1 MKQSQAA
8 LVLILCGIASP
19 ALAQDAG
26 AWQVK
31 VGAHVVSPDSD
42 NGTLAGGTLKTKVGD
57 DAKPTITLEY
67 FFTRN
72 WGVEALAALPFEHE
86 VKLNGVKAADV
97 KHLPPTFSVQYHFA
111 PDGEVSPFVGVGLN
125 YTRFFGIKE
134 KGPLAGTQLDLDD
147 SWGIAA
153 HFGIDWRVSG
163 NWSLTL
169 DGRWISIETTAHVNG
184 ADVGK
189 VKINPWVWGA
199 AVGYR
204 F

>member
-1 MKQSQAA
+1 MKRSQA
-8 LVLILCGIASP
+8 VLILIFSGIAAP
-19 ALAQDAG
+19 CFAQDAG

-42 NGTLAGGTLKTKVGD
+42 NGTLAAGTLKTKVGD

-67 FFTRN
+67 FLSNN
-72 WGVEALAALPFEHE
+72 WGVEALAALPFEHD
-86 VKLNGVKAADV
+86 VKLNGAKAATV
-97 KHLPPTFSVQYHFA
+97 KHLPPTFSVQYHFVPDA
-111 PDGEVSPFVGVGLN
+111 PISPFVGVGLN
-125 YTRFFGIKE
+125 YTRFFDIKE
-134 KGPLAGTQLDLDD
+134 TGPLAGARLDLSD
-147 SWGIAA
+147 SWGAAA

-163 NWSLTL
+163 AWSLTV

-184 ADVGK
+184 ANVGK
-189 VKINPWVWGA
+189 VKIDPWVWGA